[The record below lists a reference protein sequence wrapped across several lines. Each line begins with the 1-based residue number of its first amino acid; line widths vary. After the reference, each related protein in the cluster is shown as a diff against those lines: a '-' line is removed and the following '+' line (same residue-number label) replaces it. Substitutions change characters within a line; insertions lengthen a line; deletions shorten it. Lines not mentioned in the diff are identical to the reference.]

1 MNFTFVVCF
10 TVRVEL
16 RWKFIVPSPLCLSHR
31 LQVCPLS
38 QAPSYLRLLLVCMY
52 SSEAGEAISGIKL
65 DNEDVVNLYIRE
77 VITAILERCIHTFIL
92 MWGDGREGRVIIT
105 VCLNHDGYAVVSI
118 AWHQISPD

>member
-1 MNFTFVVCF
+1 MFHCES
-10 TVRVEL
+10 RAKVEL
-16 RWKFIVPSPLCLSHR
+16 HCSLPPCLSHR

-77 VITAILERCIHTFIL
+77 VITAILERYIRIL
-92 MWGDGREGRVIIT
+92 LLWVVEGK
-105 VCLNHDGYAVVSI
+105 GG
-118 AWHQISPD
+118 